1 MFLCFSISR
10 RARRRV
16 SPKTMTTSPSGII
29 HPPSAAALDS
39 ESRRRTTFNSDSAK
53 TFRNVLISALTKLSA
68 VFTNFA
74 LGGRSNI
81 VDPLLAIVRAKPI
94 EPTPESTKGFSQLA
108 AQIELIRSNI
118 SQMAEDQPKYDQN
131 AIEALQR
138 ALKSIAKDIEAA
150 RAKGRLVDFLED
162 SSCLAK
168 HNMTLT
174 QIIAGFNFVS
184 GPEVFGSVCNLE
196 RIKLEQFACQEA
208 TELGSITGGFGGTG
222 GKGRL
227 GGAGGEGGGPE
238 LHIDPQVKVG
248 NVSGGNG
255 GAGGDGK
262 EVGEHEYEP
271 TFRIRAL
278 GRAAHHIGRF

>member
-16 SPKTMTTSPSGII
+16 SPKTMTTSPSGSI

-53 TFRNVLISALTKLSA
+53 TFRNVLISALTKLNA

-74 LGGRSNI
+74 LDGRSNI

-94 EPTPESTKGFSQLA
+94 EPTPASTKGFSQLA

-118 SQMAEDQPKYDQN
+118 SQMAEDQPEYDQN

-150 RAKGRLVDFLED
+150 RAKGVDFLEN

-174 QIIAGFNFVS
+174 QIIADFNFVS
-184 GPEVFGSVCNLE
+184 GPKVLESVRNLE
-196 RIKLEQFACQEA
+196 HTKSCQEA
-208 TELGSITGGFGGTG
+208 PTELGSITGGFGGTG

-238 LHIDPQVKVG
+238 LDIDPHVKVG
-248 NVSGGNG
+248 NISGGNG
-255 GAGGDGK
+255 GAGGNGQ

-271 TFRIRAL
+271 TFWIRAL
-278 GRAAHHIGRF
+278 GRAAHHLGRF